1 VQWAVSHQ
9 NVLPT
14 ATRCSRVSTRIGHA
28 LSIERPVRHPLSS
41 FVTALRRGW
50 CHSANLLFLAHIS
63 PAKMVTLAWRKT
75 GISRRQVRQCRDRL
89 DLPCCQWLG
98 LPCSTPCQCCTS
110 SRPCSDYLLRCEHF
124 LRTTA
129 LPPRYCCVTP
139 GEQARTTAA
148 PFAFQ
153 SGNRMWNITERRIFQ
168 RLNTHFTM
176 NDPVQRTIVLPKLL
190 SLA

>member
-1 VQWAVSHQ
+1 MARHS
-9 NVLPT
+9 PTRT
-14 ATRCSRVSTRIGHA
+14 ATRRHVVIRPASERYPLVNPRCGHA
-28 LSIERPVRHPLSS
+28 PSTKRPDRHPPSN
-41 FVTALRRGW
+41 FVTAPRRGK

-153 SGNRMWNITERRIFQ
+153 SGNRMWNITKRRIFQ
-168 RLNTHFTM
+168 
-176 NDPVQRTIVLPKLL
+176 
-190 SLA
+190 